1 MEINALANLKASFLF
16 NIRSLLYGEVKWESS
31 FDSIL
36 MLGFKI
42 SLWICK
48 DTAYSSWLVSG
59 NWQMNNAWRLYLCL
73 SITDGN
79 LRIFS
84 PPHCSAPLGFLPT
97 PHFKAVN
104 NLCELTR
111 ARGHF
116 HPQFVGPLCITQLCC
131 QFPPLGTLSSL
142 QLRRHGT
149 QLAVVL
155 LSGTFLFALQVP
167 LLTSESFIPEWWIP
181 FPLVLSSSAIS
192 FRLVPFSVQ
201 WWLPSLFSP
210 ARN

>member
-1 MEINALANLKASFLF
+1 MRIRIWLDFNL
-16 NIRSLLYGEVKWESS
+16 
-31 FDSIL
+31 
-36 MLGFKI
+36 LGFKI
-42 SLWICK
+42 SLLWICK

-73 SITDGN
+73 SISDGN

-84 PPHCSAPLGFLPT
+84 PHHCSAPLGFLPT

-104 NLCELTR
+104 NLCELTSQWP
-111 ARGHF
+111 F
-116 HPQFVGPLCITQLCC
+116 
-131 QFPPLGTLSSL
+131 LSSVYWASWHHPAL
-142 QLRRHGT
+142 LLSVPSPGNTLLSQLRQHGT
-149 QLAVVL
+149 RLAVVL

-167 LLTSESFIPEWWIP
+167 LLTSKSFIPEWWIP